1 MADTIDS
8 GKSMWTRGVQLNQS
22 RSEEFMM
29 QDKKQHCFEQVYRQ
43 SYRKVFN
50 FAKRLC
56 NNSELAEDVTQ
67 ETFLRAY
74 AAFDTCRDDTRIEK
88 WLMRIVHN
96 VFVDTKRRE
105 KRRITA
111 VSESFFTEDGFLD
124 QVADTHQTI
133 EEILTGNNC
142 DPVVAQVVA
151 SLKPQ
156 SKELLRLVYVEQM
169 PHEEIGRLLGV
180 GTGATRSRVHRLCI
194 HLKRAILI
202 QRLGTA

>member
-1 MADTIDS
+1 
-8 GKSMWTRGVQLNQS
+8 
-22 RSEEFMM
+22 MM
-29 QDKKQHCFEQVYRQ
+29 STNKDQTFDEVYKR
-43 SYRKVFN
+43 SYRKVLN

-67 ETFLRAY
+67 ESFLRAY
-74 AAFDTCRDDTRIEK
+74 AAFDTCREDARIEK

-105 KRRITA
+105 KRRICA
-111 VSESFFTEDGFLD
+111 ISESFFPDDGFLD
-124 QVADTHQTI
+124 QVADTKQTI

-142 DPVVAQVVA
+142 DPVVAQIIA

-156 SKELLRLVYVEQM
+156 SRELLYMVYVDQL
-169 PHEEIGRLLGV
+169 PHEEIGRRLGV
-180 GTGATRSRVHRLCI
+180 GTGATRSRVHRLGL

-202 QRLGTA
+202 QKLGPA

>member
-1 MADTIDS
+1 MM
-8 GKSMWTRGVQLNQS
+8 KNKNQA
-22 RSEEFMM
+22 
-29 QDKKQHCFEQVYRQ
+29 CFEQVYKQ

-67 ETFLRAY
+67 ETFLRAF
-74 AAFDTCRDDTRIEK
+74 AAFDTCRDDARIEK

-105 KRRITA
+105 KRRVTTM
-111 VSESFFTEDGFLD
+111 SESYFLEESFLE

-133 EEILTGNNC
+133 EEILAGHDC
-142 DPVVAQVVA
+142 DPVVAQVIA
-151 SLKPQ
+151 SLRPQ
-156 SKELLRLVYVEQM
+156 SRELLRLVYVEQM
-169 PHEEIGRLLGV
+169 PHEEIGKLLGV
-180 GTGATRSRVHRLCI
+180 GTGATRSRVHRLCLQ
-194 HLKRAILI
+194 LKKAIQI